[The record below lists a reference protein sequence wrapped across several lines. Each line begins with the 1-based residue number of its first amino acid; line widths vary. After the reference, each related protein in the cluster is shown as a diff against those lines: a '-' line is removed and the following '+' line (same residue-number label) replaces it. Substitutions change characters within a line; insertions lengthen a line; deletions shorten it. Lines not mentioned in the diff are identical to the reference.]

1 MVVLSVKTS
10 DSVVISPAVGCQ
22 PCYTPTNLNLI
33 SSQPIFSMRYAFRLA
48 ELLGHTPDRR
58 KRPGTIKS
66 IVEHT
71 GLDRHQVASLLKNEA
86 KYIPLEALSRIC
98 DYLIDHG
105 YASADQLPGA
115 LFAVNAENFWEL
127 LARRGE
133 IEIVLGVRE
142 NPATQSPDSATV
154 VASDAVLFGELLNGV
169 STLGGAAKHQ
179 GSSDDDDGKK
189 LAVPMPDRI
198 QQSLVWSPGEV
209 SLEDARGRATE
220 VFDGFVDAQGDR
232 GMVCIGSVKSNPVV
246 ELLFADAFGCTPF
259 VTEDDVDD
267 VSARSCPFFLRYRDS
282 DPQPGGASAGLRLS
296 KNEDAPDPGFY
307 YENDDGTWS
316 YAGGDNK
323 DTALV
328 FYLFREALGRLDMVL
343 SGFSGRA
350 TRLLAKTLAIRGE
363 EFWPPVY
370 EEGGVQIGAYLVQ
383 YDNTDT
389 KPSRD
394 DLLFNPGGAAEIM
407 PLSREAIAKRI
418 ARR

>member
-1 MVVLSVKTS
+1 
-10 DSVVISPAVGCQ
+10 
-22 PCYTPTNLNLI
+22 
-33 SSQPIFSMRYAFRLA
+33 MRYAFRLA

-86 KYIPLEALSRIC
+86 KYIPLDALSRIC

-105 YASADQLPGA
+105 YATADELPGA

-142 NPATQSPDSATV
+142 NKEGGSPDNATV

-179 GSSDDDDGKK
+179 GSADGDEDGTQRAA
-189 LAVPMPDRI
+189 LMPSKIR
-198 QQSLVWSPGEV
+198 QTLVWSPGQV
-209 SLEDARGRATE
+209 SDDDARSRAGE
-220 VFDGFVDAQGDR
+220 VMESFVDATGDR
-232 GMVCIGSVKSNPVV
+232 GMVCLGSVKSNPVA

-282 DPQPGGASAGLRLS
+282 DPKPGGASAGLRLS
-296 KNEDAPDPGFY
+296 KNEDAPEPGFY
-307 YENDDGTWS
+307 YEKDDGTWA
-316 YAGGDNK
+316 YAGGKNK

-328 FYLFREALGRLDMVL
+328 FYVFREALGRLDMVL

-350 TRLLAKTLAIRGE
+350 TRLLAKTIAIRGE

-370 EEGGVQIGAYLVQ
+370 EQDGLQVGAYLVQ
-383 YDNTDT
+383 YENTVSDS
-389 KPSRD
+389 SRD
-394 DLLFNPGGAAEIM
+394 DLLFNAGGAAEIM
-407 PLSREAIAKRI
+407 PLSTAAIEKRMS
-418 ARR
+418 RR

>member
-1 MVVLSVKTS
+1 
-10 DSVVISPAVGCQ
+10 
-22 PCYTPTNLNLI
+22 
-33 SSQPIFSMRYAFRLA
+33 MRYAFRLA

-86 KYIPLEALSRIC
+86 KYIPLDALSRIC

-105 YASADQLPGA
+105 YANADQLPGA

-142 NPATQSPDSATV
+142 NPTTQSPDSATV

-189 LAVPMPDRI
+189 LVVPMPDRI

-209 SLEDARGRATE
+209 SLEDARRRATE

-282 DPQPGGASAGLRLS
+282 DPKPGGASAGLRLS
-296 KNEDAPDPGFY
+296 KNEDAADPGFY

-316 YAGGDNK
+316 YAGGENK

>member
-1 MVVLSVKTS
+1 
-10 DSVVISPAVGCQ
+10 
-22 PCYTPTNLNLI
+22 
-33 SSQPIFSMRYAFRLA
+33 MRYAFRLA

-86 KYIPLEALSRIC
+86 KYIPLEALSRLC

-105 YASADQLPGA
+105 YATAEQLPGA

-133 IEIVLGVRE
+133 IEIVVGVRQADG
-142 NPATQSPDSATV
+142 NDSPEGAMV
-154 VASDAVLFGELLNGV
+154 VASDSVLVGELLNGV
-169 STLGGAAKHQ
+169 STLGGSAKHQ
-179 GSSDDDDGKK
+179 AGAEGNAETEKEV
-189 LAVPMPDRI
+189 LMPDRL
-198 QQSLVWSPGEV
+198 QQTLVWSPGQV
-209 SLEDARGRATE
+209 SLEDARARATE
-220 VFDGFVDAQGDR
+220 VFESFVNAQGDR
-232 GMVCIGSVKSNPVV
+232 GLVCIGSVKSNPVV
-246 ELLFADAFGCTPF
+246 ELMMSDLFGCTPF
-259 VTEDDVDD
+259 VTEDDIDD
-267 VSARSCPFFLRYRDS
+267 ASARSCPFYLRYRDS
-282 DPQPGGASAGLRLS
+282 DPKPDGASAGTRLS
-296 KNEDAPDPGFY
+296 KNEDAPEPGFY
-307 YENDDGTWS
+307 FEKDDGSWE
-316 YAGGDNK
+316 YAGGKDQ

-328 FYLFREALGRLDMVL
+328 FYVFREALGRLDMVL

-370 EEGGVQIGAYLVQ
+370 HRGGTQIGAYLVT
-383 YDNTDT
+383 YENTDG

-394 DLLFNPGGAAEIM
+394 DLLYNPGGAATIL
-407 PLSREAIAKRI
+407 PLPTEAIARRL

>member
-1 MVVLSVKTS
+1 
-10 DSVVISPAVGCQ
+10 
-22 PCYTPTNLNLI
+22 
-33 SSQPIFSMRYAFRLA
+33 MRYAFRLA

-86 KYIPLEALSRIC
+86 KYIPLDALSRIC

-105 YASADQLPGA
+105 YAPADQLPGA

-142 NPATQSPDSATV
+142 NSDTSSPDNATV

-169 STLGGAAKHQ
+169 STLGGAAKHH
-179 GSSDDDDGKK
+179 GTTDGEENSVQS
-189 LAVPMPDRI
+189 VPMPDRL
-198 QQSLVWSPGEV
+198 QQTLVWSPGQV
-209 SLEDARGRATE
+209 SLEDARTRATE
-220 VFDGFVDAQGDR
+220 VFEGFVEAQGDR

-267 VSARSCPFFLRYRDS
+267 VSARSCPFFLRYRDT
-282 DPQPGGASAGLRLS
+282 DPKPGGASAGLRLS
-296 KNEDAPDPGFY
+296 KNEDAPEPGFY
-307 YENDDGTWS
+307 YEKDDGTWA
-316 YAGGDNK
+316 YAGGKDK

-370 EEGGVQIGAYLVQ
+370 EEAGLQIGAYLVQ

-389 KPSRD
+389 KPSRE
-394 DLLFNPGGAAEIM
+394 DLLFNAGGAATIM
-407 PLSREAIAKRI
+407 PLSRDAIAKRM

>member
-1 MVVLSVKTS
+1 
-10 DSVVISPAVGCQ
+10 
-22 PCYTPTNLNLI
+22 
-33 SSQPIFSMRYAFRLA
+33 MRYAFRLA

-86 KYIPLEALSRIC
+86 KYIPLEALSRLC
-98 DYLIDHG
+98 DYLIDNG
-105 YASADQLPGA
+105 YATAEELPGA

-142 NPATQSPDSATV
+142 NPDTHSPDNATV

-169 STLGGAAKHQ
+169 STLGGAAKHH
-179 GSSDDDDGKK
+179 SSANTDEDGPRS
-189 LAVPMPDRI
+189 VPMPDRI
-198 QQSLVWSPGEV
+198 QQSLVWSPGRV
-209 SLEDARGRATE
+209 SVEEAKARAAE

-232 GMVCIGSVKSNPVV
+232 GIVCIGSVKSNPVV
-246 ELLFADAFGCTPF
+246 ELIFADAFGCTPF

-267 VSARSCPFFLRYRDS
+267 VSARSCPFFLRYRDN
-282 DPQPGGASAGLRLS
+282 DPQPGAASAGICLS
-296 KNEDAPDPGFY
+296 KNEAASEPGFY
-307 YENDDGTWS
+307 YEKDDGSWTF
-316 YAGGDNK
+316 AGGDGR

-328 FYLFREALGRLDMVL
+328 FYLYREALGRLDMVL

-350 TRLLAKTLAIRGE
+350 TRLLAKTLSIRSE

-370 EEGGVQIGAYLVQ
+370 AEPGMQMGAYLVK
-383 YDNTDT
+383 YDNTDNQ
-389 KPSRD
+389 PDRD
-394 DLLFNPGGAAEIM
+394 DLLYNPGGAAEII
-407 PLSREAIAKRI
+407 PLPHAAI
-418 ARR
+418 ARRMERR

>member
-1 MVVLSVKTS
+1 
-10 DSVVISPAVGCQ
+10 
-22 PCYTPTNLNLI
+22 
-33 SSQPIFSMRYAFRLA
+33 MRYAFRLA
-48 ELLGHTPDRR
+48 EILGHTPDRS

-86 KYIPLEALSRIC
+86 KYIPLDALSRLC

-105 YASADQLPGA
+105 YATSDQLPGS

-142 NPATQSPDSATV
+142 NPDASSANNATV

-169 STLGGAAKHQ
+169 STLGGSAKHR
-179 GSSDDDDGKK
+179 STSDEEGNTTEP
-189 LAVPMPDRI
+189 LMPNRI
-198 QQSLVWSPGEV
+198 QQTLVWSPGQV
-209 SLEDARGRATE
+209 SHEDARVRANQ
-220 VFDGFVDAQGDR
+220 VFDGFVEAQGDR
-232 GMVCIGSVKSNPVV
+232 GIVCIGSVKSNPVA
-246 ELLFADAFGCTPF
+246 ELLFADAFGCQPF

-296 KNEDAPDPGFY
+296 KNEDAPEPGFY
-307 YENDDGTWS
+307 YEKDDGTWA
-316 YAGGDNK
+316 YAGGKKTDS
-323 DTALV
+323 ALV
-328 FYLFREALGRLDMVL
+328 FYIFREALGRLDMVL

-370 EEGGVQIGAYLVQ
+370 EQDGLQIGAYLVQ
-383 YDNTDT
+383 YENTDT
-389 KPSRD
+389 TTGRD
-394 DLLFNPGGAAEIM
+394 DLLVNAGGAAEIM
-407 PLSREAIAKRI
+407 PLSREAIA
-418 ARR
+418 RRVQRR

>member
-1 MVVLSVKTS
+1 
-10 DSVVISPAVGCQ
+10 
-22 PCYTPTNLNLI
+22 
-33 SSQPIFSMRYAFRLA
+33 MRYAFRLA

-86 KYIPLEALSRIC
+86 KYIPLEALSRLC
-98 DYLIDHG
+98 DYLIDNG

-142 NPATQSPDSATV
+142 KADTQSPDDATV
-154 VASDAVLFGELLNGV
+154 VASDAVLFGELLNGI
-169 STLGGAAKHQ
+169 STLGGAAKHH
-179 GSSDDDDGKK
+179 SSTNPDDEVA
-189 LAVPMPDRI
+189 LSVPMPDRI
-198 QQSLVWSPGEV
+198 QQSLVWSPGQV
-209 SLEDARGRATE
+209 SIEDARTRASE
-220 VFDGFVDAQGDR
+220 VFEGFVNAQGDR
-232 GMVCIGSVKSNPVV
+232 GIVCIGSVKSNPVV

-267 VSARSCPFFLRYRDS
+267 VSARSCPFFLRYRDN
-282 DPQPGGASAGLRLS
+282 DPKPGGASAGVCLS

-307 YENDDGTWS
+307 YEKDNGSWAF
-316 YAGGDNK
+316 AGGDGK

-328 FYLFREALGRLDMVL
+328 FYLYREALGRLDMVL

-350 TRLLAKTLAIRGE
+350 TRLLAKTLSIRSE

-370 EEGGVQIGAYLVQ
+370 TEPGMQLGAYLVK
-383 YDNTDT
+383 YDNTDNQ
-389 KPSRD
+389 SNRD
-394 DLLFNPGGAAEIM
+394 DLLYNPGGAAEIT
-407 PLSREAIAKRI
+407 PLSRQAV
-418 ARR
+418 ARRMARR

>member
-1 MVVLSVKTS
+1 
-10 DSVVISPAVGCQ
+10 
-22 PCYTPTNLNLI
+22 
-33 SSQPIFSMRYAFRLA
+33 MRYAFRLA
-48 ELLGHTPDRR
+48 ELLGHTPDRS

-86 KYIPLEALSRIC
+86 KYIPLDALSRLC

-105 YASADQLPGA
+105 YATADQLPGA

-127 LARRGE
+127 LARRGD
-133 IEIVLGVRE
+133 IEIVLGVRQ
-142 NPATQSPDSATV
+142 NPDADSPDAANV

-169 STLGGAAKHQ
+169 STLGGAAKHH
-179 GSSDDDDGKK
+179 GTAEGEEGKPQD
-189 LAVPMPDRI
+189 VPMPDRL
-198 QQSLVWSPGEV
+198 QQTLTWSPGEI
-209 SLEDARGRATE
+209 SPEDARVRAEE
-220 VFDGFVDAQGDR
+220 VFESFVNAQGDR

-246 ELLFADAFGCTPF
+246 ELVFADAFGCTPF

-282 DPQPGGASAGLRLS
+282 DPKPGGASAGVRLS
-296 KNEDAPDPGFY
+296 KNEDAPEPGFY
-307 YENDDGTWS
+307 YEEDDGTWA
-316 YAGGDNK
+316 YAGGKDK

-370 EEGGVQIGAYLVQ
+370 EQDGIQIGAYLVK

-394 DLLFNPGGAAEIM
+394 DLLYNPGGAAEIM
-407 PLSREAIAKRI
+407 PLSREAIAKRM
-418 ARR
+418 AKR

>member
-1 MVVLSVKTS
+1 
-10 DSVVISPAVGCQ
+10 
-22 PCYTPTNLNLI
+22 
-33 SSQPIFSMRYAFRLA
+33 MRYAFRLA

-86 KYIPLEALSRIC
+86 KYIPLDALSRIC

-105 YASADQLPGA
+105 HATAEQLPGA

-127 LARRGE
+127 LARRRE

-142 NPATQSPDSATV
+142 NPDSTNPDAASI
-154 VASDAVLFGELLNGV
+154 VASDAVLFGELLNGI
-169 STLGGAAKHQ
+169 STLGGIAKHR
-179 GSSDDDDGKK
+179 GGEESGDGQD
-189 LAVPMPDRI
+189 AVPMPDKI
-198 QQSLVWSPGEV
+198 SQTLVWSPGQV
-209 SLEDARGRATE
+209 SLEDARNRATQAFE
-220 VFDGFVDAQGDR
+220 GYSDATGDR
-232 GMVCIGSVKSNPVV
+232 GMICIGSVKSNPVV
-246 ELLFADAFGCTPF
+246 ELMFAEIFGCQPF

-267 VSARSCPFFLRYRDS
+267 TSARSCPFFLRYRDS
-282 DPQPGGASAGLRLS
+282 DPQPAAASAGMTLS
-296 KNEDAPDPGFY
+296 KNETAEKAGFY
-307 YENDDGTWS
+307 YEKDDQSWE
-316 YAGGDNK
+316 YAGGENR

-328 FYLFREALGRLDMVL
+328 FYLFRESLGRLDMVL

-370 EEGGVQIGAYLVQ
+370 HQSGLQIGAYLVQ
-383 YDNTDT
+383 YER
-389 KPSRD
+389 PSEAPARD
-394 DLLFNPGGAAEIM
+394 DLLFNSGGAAEII
-407 PLSREAIAKRI
+407 PLPAGPFQRRM

>member
-1 MVVLSVKTS
+1 
-10 DSVVISPAVGCQ
+10 
-22 PCYTPTNLNLI
+22 
-33 SSQPIFSMRYAFRLA
+33 MRYAFRLA

-58 KRPGTIKS
+58 RRPGTIKS

-86 KYIPLEALSRIC
+86 KYIPLDALSRLC

-105 YASADQLPGA
+105 YATADQLPGA

-127 LARRGE
+127 LARRGD
-133 IEIVLGVRE
+133 IEIVLGVRQ
-142 NPATQSPDSATV
+142 NPDESSPDTATV

-169 STLGGAAKHQ
+169 STLGGAAKHH
-179 GSSDDDDGKK
+179 GSAEGEEGKS
-189 LAVPMPDRI
+189 LEVPMPDRL
-198 QQSLVWSPGEV
+198 QQTLVWSPGQV
-209 SLEDARGRATE
+209 SLEDARDRAAE
-220 VFDGFVDAQGDR
+220 VFNGFVDAQGDR

-246 ELLFADAFGCTPF
+246 ELMFAEAFGCTPF

-267 VSARSCPFFLRYRDS
+267 VSARSCPFFLRYRDT
-282 DPQPGGASAGLRLS
+282 DPKPGGASAGVRLS
-296 KNEDAPDPGFY
+296 KNEDAPEPGFY
-307 YENDDGTWS
+307 YEKDDGTWA
-316 YAGGDNK
+316 YAGGKDK

-370 EEGGVQIGAYLVQ
+370 EQDGVQIGAYLVQ

-407 PLSREAIAKRI
+407 PLSRAAIAKRM
-418 ARR
+418 AKR

>member
-1 MVVLSVKTS
+1 
-10 DSVVISPAVGCQ
+10 
-22 PCYTPTNLNLI
+22 
-33 SSQPIFSMRYAFRLA
+33 LA

-105 YASADQLPGA
+105 YATAEQLPGA

-133 IEIVLGVRE
+133 IEIVLGVRQ
-142 NPATQSPDSATV
+142 NATSSSPDNATV

-179 GSSDDDDGKK
+179 GPVDDEEGKSQT
-189 LAVPMPDRI
+189 VPMPDRI

-209 SLEDARGRATE
+209 SLEDARARATE
-220 VFDGFVDAQGDR
+220 VFEGFVDAQGDR

-282 DPQPGGASAGLRLS
+282 DPKPGGASAGIRLS
-296 KNEDAPDPGFY
+296 KNEDAPEPGFY
-307 YENDDGTWS
+307 YEKDDGTWA
-316 YAGGDNK
+316 YAGGKDN

-383 YDNTDT
+383 YENSDT

-394 DLLFNPGGAAEIM
+394 DLLFNPGGAAKIM
-407 PLSREAIAKRI
+407 PLSREAIAKRM

>member
-1 MVVLSVKTS
+1 
-10 DSVVISPAVGCQ
+10 
-22 PCYTPTNLNLI
+22 
-33 SSQPIFSMRYAFRLA
+33 MRYAFRLA

-58 KRPGTIKS
+58 RRPGTIKS

-86 KYIPLEALSRIC
+86 KYIPLDALSRIC

-105 YASADQLPGA
+105 YATADQLPGA

-142 NPATQSPDSATV
+142 NPDTHSPDNATV

-169 STLGGAAKHQ
+169 STLGGAAKHH
-179 GSSDDDDGKK
+179 GSADENEESQT
-189 LAVPMPDRI
+189 VPMPDRI
-198 QQSLVWSPGEV
+198 QQSLVWSPGQV
-209 SLEDARGRATE
+209 SIEDARSRATE
-220 VFDGFVDAQGDR
+220 VFEGFVGAQGDR
-232 GMVCIGSVKSNPVV
+232 GIVCIGSVKSNPVV

-282 DPQPGGASAGLRLS
+282 DPKPGGASAGVRLS
-296 KNEDAPDPGFY
+296 KNEDAPEPGFY
-307 YENDDGTWS
+307 YEKDDGTWA
-316 YAGGDNK
+316 YAGGKNK

-370 EEGGVQIGAYLVQ
+370 EEDGVQIGAYLVQ

-407 PLSREAIAKRI
+407 PLSRQAFAKRM

>member
-1 MVVLSVKTS
+1 
-10 DSVVISPAVGCQ
+10 
-22 PCYTPTNLNLI
+22 
-33 SSQPIFSMRYAFRLA
+33 MRYAFRLA

-105 YASADQLPGA
+105 YATAEQLPGA

-133 IEIVLGVRE
+133 IEIVLGVRQ
-142 NPATQSPDSATV
+142 NATSSSPDNATV

-179 GSSDDDDGKK
+179 GPADDEEGKSQT
-189 LAVPMPDRI
+189 VPMPDRI

-209 SLEDARGRATE
+209 SLEDARARATE
-220 VFDGFVDAQGDR
+220 VFEGFVDAQGDR

-282 DPQPGGASAGLRLS
+282 DPKPGGASAGIRLS
-296 KNEDAPDPGFY
+296 KNEDAPEPGFY
-307 YENDDGTWS
+307 YEKDDGTWA
-316 YAGGDNK
+316 YAGGKDN

-383 YDNTDT
+383 YDNSDT

-394 DLLFNPGGAAEIM
+394 DLLFNPGGAAKIM
-407 PLSREAIAKRI
+407 PLSREAIAKRM

>member
-1 MVVLSVKTS
+1 
-10 DSVVISPAVGCQ
+10 
-22 PCYTPTNLNLI
+22 
-33 SSQPIFSMRYAFRLA
+33 MRYAFRLA

-86 KYIPLEALSRIC
+86 KYIPLDALSRIC

-105 YASADQLPGA
+105 YSTAEQLPGA

-133 IEIVLGVRE
+133 IEIVLGVRQA
-142 NPATQSPDSATV
+142 PTTQSADNATV

-169 STLGGAAKHQ
+169 STLGGVAKHQ
-179 GSSDDDDGKK
+179 GSSEQEDGK
-189 LAVPMPDRI
+189 LLQPPMPDRI

-209 SLEDARGRATE
+209 SLEDARARASE
-220 VFDGFVDAQGDR
+220 VFEGFVDAQGDR

-267 VSARSCPFFLRYRDS
+267 VSARSCPFFLRYRDN
-282 DPQPGGASAGLRLS
+282 DPKPDGASAGTRLS
-296 KNEDAPDPGFY
+296 KNEDAPEPGFY
-307 YENDDGTWS
+307 YEKDDGTWA
-316 YAGGDNK
+316 YAGGKNQ

-370 EEGGVQIGAYLVQ
+370 EEAGLQMGAYLVQ
-383 YDNTDT
+383 YENTET
-389 KPSRD
+389 TPNRD
-394 DLLFNPGGAAEIM
+394 DLLFNSGGAVKIM
-407 PLSREAIAKRI
+407 PLPKNAI
-418 ARR
+418 ARRMARR

>member
-1 MVVLSVKTS
+1 
-10 DSVVISPAVGCQ
+10 
-22 PCYTPTNLNLI
+22 
-33 SSQPIFSMRYAFRLA
+33 MRYAFRLA

-86 KYIPLEALSRIC
+86 KYIPLDALSRIC

-105 YASADQLPGA
+105 YATADQLPGA

-133 IEIVLGVRE
+133 IEIVLGVRQA
-142 NPATQSPDSATV
+142 PSSQSADNATV

-169 STLGGAAKHQ
+169 STLGGVAKHQ
-179 GSSDDDDGKK
+179 GSGDEEDGKPIQ
-189 LAVPMPDRI
+189 APMPDRI

-209 SLEDARGRATE
+209 SLEDARSRAVE

-267 VSARSCPFFLRYRDS
+267 VSARSCPFFLRYRDN
-282 DPQPGGASAGLRLS
+282 DPKPDGASAGTRLS
-296 KNEDAPDPGFY
+296 KNEDAPEPGFY

-316 YAGGDNK
+316 YAGGKNQ

-370 EEGGVQIGAYLVQ
+370 EEGGLQIGAYLVQ
-383 YDNTDT
+383 YENMDA
-389 KPSRD
+389 KPNRD
-394 DLLFNPGGAAEIM
+394 DLLFNSGGAVKIM
-407 PLSREAIAKRI
+407 PLPRAAI
-418 ARR
+418 ARRMARR

>member
-1 MVVLSVKTS
+1 
-10 DSVVISPAVGCQ
+10 
-22 PCYTPTNLNLI
+22 
-33 SSQPIFSMRYAFRLA
+33 MRYAFRLA

-86 KYIPLEALSRIC
+86 KYIPLEALSRLC
-98 DYLIDHG
+98 DFLIENGH
-105 YASADQLPGA
+105 ATADQLPGA

-127 LARRGE
+127 LARRGD
-133 IEIVLGVRE
+133 IEIVVGVRQGAGSDAPE
-142 NPATQSPDSATV
+142 SASV
-154 VASDAVLFGELLNGV
+154 VASDSVLVGELLNGV
-169 STLGGAAKHQ
+169 STLGGAAKHH
-179 GSSDDDDGKK
+179 GSPETDESKDGS
-189 LAVPMPDRI
+189 VPMPDRI
-198 QQSLVWSPGEV
+198 QQTLVWSPGEI
-209 SLEDARGRATE
+209 SLADARARAQE
-220 VFDGFVDAQGDR
+220 VFDGFVEAQGDR
-232 GMVCIGSVKSNPVV
+232 GIVCIGSVKSNPTV
-246 ELLFADAFGCTPF
+246 ELVFADAFGCTPF

-282 DPQPGGASAGLRLS
+282 DPKPDGASAGTRLS
-296 KNEDAPDPGFY
+296 KNEDAPQPGFY

-316 YAGGDNK
+316 YAGGGDK

-350 TRLLAKTLAIRGE
+350 TRLLAKTLASRGE

-370 EEGGVQIGAYLVQ
+370 EENGLQIGAYLVT
-383 YDNTDT
+383 YENTET

-394 DLLFNPGGAAEIM
+394 DLLYNPGGAATIM
-407 PLSREAIAKRI
+407 PLPREAIA
-418 ARR
+418 RRMRRR

>member
-1 MVVLSVKTS
+1 
-10 DSVVISPAVGCQ
+10 
-22 PCYTPTNLNLI
+22 
-33 SSQPIFSMRYAFRLA
+33 MRYAFRLA

-86 KYIPLEALSRIC
+86 KYIPLDALSRLC

-105 YASADQLPGA
+105 YATADQLPGA

-127 LARRGE
+127 LARRGD
-133 IEIVLGVRE
+133 IEIVVGVR
-142 NPATQSPDSATV
+142 QSEDSPSPESASV
-154 VASDAVLFGELLNGV
+154 VASDSVLLGELLNGV
-169 STLGGAAKHQ
+169 STLGGAAKHHA
-179 GSSDDDDGKK
+179 SSDPADEGKSRE
-189 LAVPMPDRI
+189 VPMPDRL
-198 QQSLVWSPGEV
+198 QQTLVWSPGQVEHSV
-209 SLEDARGRATE
+209 VRSRAEE
-220 VFDGFVDAQGDR
+220 VFDGFTNAQGDR
-232 GMVCIGSVKSNPVV
+232 GLVCIGSLKSNPVV
-246 ELLFADAFGCTPF
+246 ELLFSDAFGCTPF

-282 DPQPGGASAGLRLS
+282 DPKPDGASAGTALS
-296 KNEDAPDPGFY
+296 KNEPAPEPGFY
-307 YENDDGTWS
+307 YEKDDGTWE
-316 YAGGDNK
+316 YAGGENQ

-370 EEGGVQIGAYLVQ
+370 DESGIQIGAYLVT
-383 YDNTDT
+383 YDNADT
-389 KPSRD
+389 KPSPD
-394 DLLFNPGGAAEIM
+394 DLLYNPGGAAEIM
-407 PLSREAIAKRI
+407 PLPHGAI
-418 ARR
+418 ARRMAKR

>member
-1 MVVLSVKTS
+1 
-10 DSVVISPAVGCQ
+10 
-22 PCYTPTNLNLI
+22 
-33 SSQPIFSMRYAFRLA
+33 MRYAFRLA

-86 KYIPLEALSRIC
+86 KYIPLDALSRIC

-105 YASADQLPGA
+105 YANADQLPGS

-179 GSSDDDDGKK
+179 GTSDGDDGKK
-189 LAVPMPDRI
+189 LSVPMPDRI

-246 ELLFADAFGCTPF
+246 ELLFADTFGCTPF

-296 KNEDAPDPGFY
+296 KNQDAPDPGFY

-316 YAGGDNK
+316 YAGGENK

-370 EEGGVQIGAYLVQ
+370 EESGVQIGAYLVQ
-383 YDNTDT
+383 YDNTDS

-394 DLLFNPGGAAEIM
+394 DLLFNPGGAVEIM
-407 PLSREAIAKRI
+407 PLSRAAIAKRI